1 MSFDLVIFDYDG
13 VIADSERL
21 NNQLLAELLTE
32 IGLPTSLDEAL
43 ALYMGKRWLDC
54 QPLIEA
60 RLGRP
65 CPDHVL
71 TEWTSRCHTRAATEL
86 TAITGALDFMTTRG
100 ERRCIASSSPPDWIA
115 LGLSRFGLSED
126 DAGPVF
132 SAAIHVTR
140 GKPHPDLFLH
150 AARTMGVDPTRTLV
164 IEDSPF
170 GVQAGVA
177 AGMTVIGLC
186 AGGHVRAGH
195 AEMLKAAGAHHLAHD
210 YAQAARI
217 LDVGRGLHP

>member
-86 TAITGALDFMTTRG
+86 TAVTGALDFMTTRR

>member
-1 MSFDLVIFDYDG
+1 
-13 VIADSERL
+13 
-21 NNQLLAELLTE
+21 
-32 IGLPTSLDEAL
+32 
-43 ALYMGKRWLDC
+43 MGKRWLDC

-86 TAITGALDFMTTRG
+86 TAVTGALDFMTTRR

-164 IEDSPF
+164 IEDSLS

>member
-86 TAITGALDFMTTRG
+86 TAVTGVLDFMTTRG

-150 AARTMGVDPTRTLV
+150 AARTMGVDPTCTLV

>member
-13 VIADSERL
+13 VIADSELL
-21 NNQLLAELLTE
+21 NNRLMAELLTE
-32 IGLPTSLDEAL
+32 VGLPTSLDEAL

-65 CPDHVL
+65 CPGHVL
-71 TEWTSRCHTRAATEL
+71 PEWTRRCHTRATTEL
-86 TAITGALDFMTTRG
+86 TAVAGAVDFMKGRS

-115 LGLSRFGLSED
+115 LGLSRFGLDDD

-150 AARTMGVDPTRTLV
+150 AAATMDADPARTVV
-164 IEDSPF
+164 IEDSPY

-195 AEMLKAAGAHHLAHD
+195 AETLKAAGAHHLAHD
-210 YAQAARI
+210 YAEAARI
-217 LDVGRGLHP
+217 LDV